1 MTHFQRALVLGGKT
15 GLVGQALMEAL
26 LGNGWEALAA
36 DRSTIDYT
44 APDAGEQ
51 LEALVEDFAP
61 TCIFNA
67 VGYTAVDAA
76 EDHPEEADLLNRAL
90 PAMAG
95 RTARQFS
102 CQLVHYSTD
111 FVFNGRKKTPYT
123 VDDPTEPLS
132 IYGKSKLAGE
142 EALLALDLPD
152 CIIIRTAWL
161 FGPGKDNFI
170 TKILRACKEKRSINV
185 VHDQIGSPTYTPDL
199 ALYSLKLVEARAR
212 GLFHVV
218 NSGVASWCELA
229 SEAARLTQ
237 SECAITPI
245 PSSAY
250 STRAVRPAY
259 SVLDTS
265 SLERATGLSPRPWI
279 QALSKYVYREFPVE

>member
-26 LGNGWEALAA
+26 HGNGWEAKATE
-36 DRSTIDYT
+36 RSTIDYT
-44 APDAGEQ
+44 SSYAGEQ
-51 LEALVEDFAP
+51 LEALVEEYAP

-76 EDHPEEADLLNRAL
+76 EEHPEEADLLNRAL
-90 PAMAG
+90 PAMVG
-95 RTARQFS
+95 RVAKQFS

-111 FVFNGRKKTPYT
+111 FVFNGRKKTPYS
-123 VDDPTEPLS
+123 VDDPTDPLNV
-132 IYGKSKLAGE
+132 YGKSKLAGE
-142 EALLALDLPD
+142 EALLALDFPD

-170 TKILRACKEKRSINV
+170 TKILRACKANSSINV

-212 GLFHVV
+212 GVFHVV

-229 SEAARLTQ
+229 SEASRLAQ
-237 SECAITPI
+237 AECTIMPI

-250 STRAVRPAY
+250 PTKAVRPAY

-265 SLERATGLSPRPWI
+265 SLERAIGGSPRPWI
-279 QALSKYVYREFPVE
+279 QALTDYVFREFPV

>member
-26 LGNGWEALAA
+26 HGNGWETRAT
-36 DRSTIDYT
+36 DRSSIDYT
-44 APDAGEQ
+44 SPDAGEQ
-51 LEALVEDFAP
+51 LEALVEEFAP
-61 TCIFNA
+61 ACIFNA

-90 PAMAG
+90 PAMVG
-95 RTARQFS
+95 RAAKRFS

-123 VDDPTEPLS
+123 TDDPTEPLS
-132 IYGKSKLAGE
+132 VYGRTKLAGE
-142 EALLALDLPD
+142 EALLALELPE

-161 FGPGKDNFI
+161 FGPGKDNFVS
-170 TKILRACKEKRSINV
+170 KMLRVCKERNSVNV

-199 ALYSLKLVEARAR
+199 ALYSLKLVEAKAR
-212 GLFHVV
+212 GIFHVV

-229 SEAARLTQ
+229 SEAARLVQ
-237 SECAITPI
+237 SECVVTPI

-250 STRAVRPAY
+250 PTKAARPAY
-259 SVLDTS
+259 SVLDTA

-279 QALSKYVYREFPVE
+279 QALTEYMYREFPAE